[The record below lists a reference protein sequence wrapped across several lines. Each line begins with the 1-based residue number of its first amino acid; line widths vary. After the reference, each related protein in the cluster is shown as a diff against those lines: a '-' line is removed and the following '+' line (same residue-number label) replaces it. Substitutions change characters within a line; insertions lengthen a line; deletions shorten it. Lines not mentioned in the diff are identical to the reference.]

1 MGPSGTGNTS
11 AEGPAVS
18 GEKIEHGTSLVS
30 DGEGPFFRGKD
41 RLFKR
46 QPQRVGDRG
55 VAHKATAKWL
65 SSQWFPART
74 VSTSDWKGVLQ
85 AFPKALRPAQSAVAT
100 VFPQVLADQAGIF
113 QVLHGG
119 IGVPPPHAV
128 TDRLR
133 EGMGKLESLGRNPCR
148 RVSGDDR
155 RHCDRLSDH
164 TEDETEQSRP
174 PTSQQCFSKIPRILP
189 SRASMLSQRANW
201 TRARFRF
208 CPS

>member
-11 AEGPAVS
+11 ADGPAVS

-65 SSQWFPART
+65 SSRWFPART
-74 VSTSDWKGVLQ
+74 VSTSDWKRVAGISKGV
-85 AFPKALRPAQSAVAT
+85 APRAKRGGHRFPAGAGRPR
-100 VFPQVLADQAGIF
+100 GIF

-119 IGVPPPHAV
+119 IGVPPLHAIA
-128 TDRLR
+128 DLLR
-133 EGMGKLESLGRNPCR
+133 EGTGKLEVLGRNPCR

-155 RHCDRLSDH
+155 RYRDRLSDH